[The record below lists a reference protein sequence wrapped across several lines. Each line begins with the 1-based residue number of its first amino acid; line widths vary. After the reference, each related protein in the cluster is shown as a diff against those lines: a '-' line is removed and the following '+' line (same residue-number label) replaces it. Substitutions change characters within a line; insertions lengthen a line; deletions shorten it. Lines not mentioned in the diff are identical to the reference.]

1 MAYSVAALKLLKPR
15 YAAAIMLTHYRFLV
29 LIAVLGSVLASCGQ
43 RGPLYLPD
51 ESAPPAVP
59 AQASQPTEAQAPA
72 RPDPLDTGLD
82 DENPGD
88 EEDPEDEPAD
98 DL

>member
-15 YAAAIMLTHYRFLV
+15 YAAATMLTHYRLLL

-43 RGPLYLPD
+43 RGPLYLPED
-51 ESAPPAVP
+51 SAPPAVP
-59 AQASQPTEAQAPA
+59 AQANPPTEAQAPA
-72 RPDPLDTGLD
+72 EPDPLDTGLD
-82 DENPGD
+82 DENPG
-88 EEDPEDEPAD
+88 EEAVPEDAPAD